1 MRLTPLPAEEWDDRV
16 RASLAGLVPRKRQ
29 DPDGAGP
36 LLSTIVRHPDL
47 AKVLFPFSTY
57 LLTHSTLPPRLRE
70 CVVLRVARRHDSK
83 YEWVS
88 HAKFARSFGLSEEE
102 IEAASEG
109 RSDDAATQL
118 ALTAVEELHERSDL
132 TDGTW
137 DALHEHFDER
147 QRIDLVFT
155 ICGYLMLSVAFN
167 TFGIEP

>member
-1 MRLTPLPAEEWDDRV
+1 MRLTPLPAEEWDDQV

-29 DPDGAGP
+29 DPEGAGP

-70 CVVLRVARRHDSK
+70 LVVLRVARRHDSA
-83 YEWVS
+83 YEWVN
-88 HAKFARSFGLSEEE
+88 HAKFARALGIGEDE

-109 RSDDAATQL
+109 ESDDPAIRL

-132 TDGTW
+132 TDETW
-137 DALHEHFDER
+137 KALGEYLDER
-147 QRIDLVFT
+147 QRMDLVFT
-155 ICGYLMLSVAFN
+155 ICGYLMLSLAFN